1 MQLLREICQVAYHLG
16 CQQLRSRIVERQS
29 TWEGGPNEHAGVGWK
44 WCTRRIG
51 EGRGVMRALAGAC
64 AVRRRRC
71 RLTLHLATV
80 RAWEATTSELSHTKS
95 RPEHRAAPCA
105 RGHHRASAQH
115 SQHGGVPD
123 RAQPPGYCV
132 PSCRNLVT
140 AGRPSFSQGPKRA
153 PQKQLAS
160 EQKGTAARRKSCVY
174 NPHYDTVDRC

>member
-1 MQLLREICQVAYHLG
+1 MVLQALALDVRWLPPRVPAHQLQAPQLLREICQVAYHLG

-95 RPEHRAAPCA
+95 RPEHRVAPCA
-105 RGHHRASAQH
+105 RVSMWVG
-115 SQHGGVPD
+115 D
-123 RAQPPGYCV
+123 
-132 PSCRNLVT
+132 
-140 AGRPSFSQGPKRA
+140 
-153 PQKQLAS
+153 
-160 EQKGTAARRKSCVY
+160 E
-174 NPHYDTVDRC
+174 

>member
-1 MQLLREICQVAYHLG
+1 MRSQCASELPEASRPQVTRAVICSV
-16 CQQLRSRIVERQS
+16 
-29 TWEGGPNEHAGVGWK
+29 
-44 WCTRRIG
+44 IG
-51 EGRGVMRALAGAC
+51 KPIHSEPGRGVMRALAGAC

-160 EQKGTAARRKSCVY
+160 EQKGTADRRVSCVY
-174 NPHYDTVDRC
+174 RDLLLF